1 MIDKPT
7 LTTYV
12 NNQLEGSDY
21 YLVDII
27 FEADNRIVIEIDSN
41 DPVDVDYCATLSR
54 SIVNEFTP
62 EIDEYELEVGSAGLT
77 SPFKVLPQ
85 YIKNIGNDVEVLT
98 TDGKKLEGVLKEAN
112 DDSFIITITKK
123 VKEEGSKRPVM
134 REEDVEI
141 PYEKVKYTKYLLQF

>member
-41 DPVDVDYCATLSR
+41 DPVDVDFCATLSR
-54 SIVNEFTP
+54 SIVDEFTP
-62 EIDEYELEVGSAGLT
+62 EIDDYELEVGSAGLT

-141 PYEKVKYTKYLLQF
+141 PYKKVKYTKYLLQF

>member
-41 DPVDVDYCATLSR
+41 DPVDVDFCATLSR
-54 SIVNEFTP
+54 SIVDEFTP
-62 EIDEYELEVGSAGLT
+62 EIDDYELEVGSAGLT